1 VIALAKGR
9 LLEPSLDLLSRAGIL
24 FSEDVL
30 NSRRLIFDAAD
41 GRHRAVL
48 VKPADVATYVEYGAA
63 DAGIVGRDVLM
74 ESGADVVQPL
84 TLGFGHCRI
93 VIARLRGAETHAHST
108 VRVATKYPRITM
120 DHFNSRGTPVEIIP
134 LAGSIEL
141 GPLVGLSDL
150 IVDLVESGRT
160 LAENGLE
167 VVEVLAQS
175 SARFVVNRAAYQ
187 VKRAEI
193 QGLIQALEG
202 AGQQR

>member
-1 VIALAKGR
+1 MPVIALAKGR
-9 LLEPSLDLLSRAGIL
+9 LLEPSLALLASAGIR

-30 NSRRLIFDAAD
+30 KSRRLIFDAED
-41 GRHRAVL
+41 SRHRIVL

-63 DAGIVGRDVLM
+63 DAGIVGRDVLL
-74 ESGADVVQPL
+74 ESGADLVQPL
-84 TLGFGHCRI
+84 TLDFGYCRI
-93 VIARLRGAETHAHST
+93 VIARLRGAEETNGHAT
-108 VRVATKYPRITM
+108 IRVATKYPRITM

-167 VVEVLAQS
+167 VVEVLAES

-187 VKRAEI
+187 VKRAQI
-193 QGLIQALEG
+193 RDIIQALE
-202 AGQQR
+202 